1 MDPKCVHAKN
11 ETSYVLMTQ
20 SSILEHVQGG
30 VEQDIKRKVIQFA
43 FVFMLFNKGK
53 PMTKYEDLKSLFTF
67 LKLKNNL
74 KNHQSDT
81 TRWEIIEHV
90 HN

>member
-11 ETSYVLMTQ
+11 ETSYVLMIQ
-20 SSILEHVQGG
+20 LSVLEHVQGG

-53 PMTKYEDLKSLFTF
+53 PMTKYEDFKPLFSF
-67 LKLKNNL
+67 WKLKKNL

-81 TRWEIIEHV
+81 TRWEITKHV